1 MEESSATE
9 DLAQILKHAQDR
21 GLTELDL
28 SSRGLTSLPAEIG
41 ELVALETLNL
51 SRNSLVELPETIGNL
66 TQLQELGLGN
76 NHLAHVPDSVRLLRN
91 LQRFDLDHNQLTEL
105 PAWIATLTKLRFLD
119 VSDNK
124 LTSLPFKSGDLSSL
138 TALFAQIND
147 LTTVPSFLQGN
158 TNLTYLWIGFNKITE
173 LPEWLY
179 SLDSLVSLSM
189 SNSPLSEVP
198 EKIKTFTQLHTLDL
212 AGLELE
218 EFPQWILELSKLRK
232 LYLERNKLT
241 SIPPDFDRLSQLEEL
256 WLHHNHIQNLPPAL
270 GRIEKLRTLDVSSNP
285 LNPVL
290 KSAVDR
296 GLAELK
302 TYLSSLEQAEPLYE
316 CKLVL
321 VGEGKVG
328 KTTLLKALTGKEPRS
343 GEQSTHGVSIERQAM
358 TLPHPAMKDVT
369 IQFNAWDFGGQEFY
383 RVTHQF
389 FFSRRSIY
397 LLVWE
402 PRTGVQQC
410 QVEDWLKLIR
420 LRVGLHARVIIVSTH
435 AKTEGRIARIDRPEF
450 LRAFGSMIQGFVEI
464 DSLVDDPATG
474 AKYGIVELTN
484 LIANAAKDLEQ
495 MGMPFNVQWRTARDE
510 LLTLGKTQ
518 PRATYEEFVE
528 VCQRHG
534 LNELDART
542 LSGLMHDLGYIV
554 YYGDDERLK
563 SDVVLQPEWLTKAI
577 AFVLEDRLTQERE
590 GVLPDSHLQD
600 VWLNH
605 PFKDEP
611 RYEPHLYPFF
621 LRLMEKYDVSYRLEE
636 GDASLVAQH
645 VPQVRPALPW
655 LPEQEPK
662 ADLKRLAMVYVMDE
676 APPGLVPWMIVRT
689 HEFAFEQHGHR
700 LHWQKGMF
708 LKNHRHGEAML
719 ELRGRE
725 FHLYTE
731 AVWPEYF
738 MNILIQTLTKLVV
751 DNWPGMQSHYAFSV
765 PCLHRLDSGM
775 CPGRFDIKA
784 LREFLN
790 EGDKTIRCQ
799 HCRTK
804 QEILE
809 LLFGFEDEE
818 PREQLARIERKLEA
832 GFDRVEQELVGLQ
845 SRLANYVMAIMRAM
859 ANEAKEGP
867 RLFDMSPM
875 DGNWRRLFEKKYRLR
890 LWCEAENCQHPVLE
904 EGFGA
909 YEITSTR
916 EWVRQVA
923 PYANFIAGVMKTLV
937 PMIGPSVN
945 LVFGAK
951 TIENLN
957 LTDNLEL
964 MKVATTEGL
973 DNKLAIKDPDRLE
986 SGVLSENE
994 RSGLLALHALLR
1006 EVDPQQAKMG
1016 LHRVPTYTGDF
1027 LWLCATHY
1035 QRSQPRIPDVID
1047 GTK

>member
-1 MEESSATE
+1 MEEPSATE
-9 DLAQILKHAQDR
+9 DLAQILKHAKEN

-28 SSRGLTSLPAEIG
+28 SGRRLTSLPAEIG
-41 ELVALETLNL
+41 ELVTLKTLDLSQNALLD
-51 SRNSLVELPETIGNL
+51 LPDEIGNL
-66 TQLQELGLGN
+66 SQLGELDLGTN
-76 NHLAHVPDSVRLLRN
+76 KLAHMPECVRRLSN
-91 LQRFDLDHNQLTEL
+91 LQSLQIDENQLTEL
-105 PAWIATLTKLRFLD
+105 PAWIAMLSELRVFD
-119 VSDNK
+119 ISDNK
-124 LTSLPFKSGDLSSL
+124 LASLPFEPGQLSSL
-138 TALFAQIND
+138 RAFYAQNNSF
-147 LTTVPSFLQGN
+147 TSVPVFIQGN
-158 TNLTYLWIGFNKITE
+158 VKLSHLWIGLNQITE

-179 SLDSLVSLSM
+179 SANGLVSLSIA
-189 SNSPLSEVP
+189 NNPLPEVP
-198 EKIKTFTQLHTLDL
+198 GKIKTFTQLYTLDL
-212 AGLELE
+212 AGLSLQ
-218 EFPQWILELSKLRK
+218 EFPHWILGLSNLRK

-241 SIPPDFDRLSQLEEL
+241 SIPPDIDRLSQLEQL
-256 WLHHNHIQNLPPAL
+256 WLYKNDIQNLPPAL
-270 GRIEKLRTLDVSSNP
+270 GKLEKLRTLDIANNP

-290 KSAVDR
+290 KSAVER
-296 GLAELK
+296 GLPDLK
-302 TYLSSLEQAEPLYE
+302 TYLASLEQAEPLYE

-343 GEQSTHGVSIERQAM
+343 EEKSTHGVSIERQAM
-358 TLPHPAMKDVT
+358 TLPHPEKTDVT

-420 LRVGLHARVIIVSTH
+420 LRVGPQARVIIVSTH
-435 AKTEGRIARIDRPEF
+435 ARTEGRIARIDRSEF
-450 LRAFGSMIQGFVEI
+450 LRNFGPMIRGFVEV
-464 DSLVDDPATG
+464 DSLVDNPATG
-474 AKYGIVELTN
+474 QKYGIAELTD
-484 LIANAAKDLEQ
+484 LITDTAKDLEQ
-495 MGMPFNVQWRTARDE
+495 MGMPFNIQWRAARDE
-510 LLTLGKTQ
+510 LLTLGQTQ
-518 PRATYEEFVE
+518 PRATYEEFVQ

-534 LNELDART
+534 LNDLDTRT
-542 LSGLMHDLGYIV
+542 LAGLMHDLGYIV
-554 YYGDDERLK
+554 YYGEDERLK

-577 AFVLEDRLTQERE
+577 AFVLEDRLTLERE

-605 PFKDEP
+605 SFKDEP
-611 RYEPHLYPFF
+611 RYEPHLYAFF

-636 GDASLVAQH
+636 GNASLVAQH

-655 LPEQEPK
+655 LPEEEPK
-662 ADLKRLAMVYVMDE
+662 PDLKRLAMVYVMDE

-689 HEFAFEQHGHR
+689 HEFAVEQNGHR

-708 LKNHRHGEAML
+708 LKNHRHGEALL

-738 MNILIQTLTKLVV
+738 MNILSQTLSKLVA
-751 DNWPGMQSHYAFSV
+751 DNWPGMQSRYSFNV
-765 PCLHRLDSGM
+765 PCLERLASGM
-775 CPGRFDIKA
+775 CPGRFDINA
-784 LREFLN
+784 LRAFLN

-799 HCRTK
+799 QCLKK

-832 GFDRVEQELVGLQ
+832 GFDQVEHELAGLQ
-845 SRLANYVMAIMRAM
+845 SRLANYVMTIMRAM
-859 ANEAKEGP
+859 ANEAKDGP
-867 RLFDMSPM
+867 RLFDIAPL

-890 LWCEAENCQHPVLE
+890 LWCEAESCQHPVLE
-904 EGFGA
+904 EGFGV
-909 YEITSTR
+909 YEVTSTR

-937 PMIGPSVN
+937 PMLGPSVN
-945 LVFGAK
+945 LAFGAK

-964 MKVATTEGL
+964 MKVATEGL
-973 DNKLAIKDPDRLE
+973 EDKLEIKDPDRLE
-986 SGVLSENE
+986 RGVLSENE

-1035 QRSQPRIPDVID
+1035 NLSQPRIPDVIQSN
-1047 GTK
+1047 